1 VRDYH
6 KDSSKGEWREGDSVA
21 TGEYEKLERTTVR
34 FCHHAVAGEPMSRAM
49 FGVRASILGV
59 IAALFAAGCFYPPVT
74 QPPPDER
81 QEAVIALPYDL
92 AWDAVNAV
100 ISQNAFHVQAQDM
113 TNGIIEAVGPR
124 FTLHDAD
131 CGEIKSVAGRY
142 TAEPE
147 LNSSSVYNFLV
158 RPRGPEASIVKV
170 RATFNSSV
178 KVPLHPATDVDC
190 VSHGVQE
197 SDLLREVLA
206 QAKKTHRPAFANLPR
221 PAVSPTSAQS
231 SAPATVRNQS
241 RPTSSIDKAEG
252 DVPAS
257 MQGFS
262 LNRRPNM
269 PDLPAPPPN

>member
-1 VRDYH
+1 
-6 KDSSKGEWREGDSVA
+6 
-21 TGEYEKLERTTVR
+21 
-34 FCHHAVAGEPMSRAM
+34 M
-49 FGVRASILGV
+49 FGMKLSILGV

-74 QPPPDER
+74 QPPPDEQ
-81 QEAVIALPYDL
+81 QEVVIPLPYDL

-100 ISQNAFHVQAQDM
+100 ITQNAFHVQAQDM

-131 CGEIKSVAGRY
+131 CGKIKSIAGTY

-190 VSHGVQE
+190 VSHGIQE
-197 SDLLREVLA
+197 SDLLREVLVA
-206 QAKKTHRPAFANLPR
+206 AKQTHRPAFARPSAAPH
-221 PAVSPTSAQS
+221 PAVSSS
-231 SAPATVRNQS
+231 SASAPSSLKTPVMVRSPA
-241 RPTSSIDKAEG
+241 RPLSSIDKAG
-252 DVPAS
+252 KQPDLPPS
-257 MQGFS
+257 LRGFS
-262 LNRRPNM
+262 LNPFSNA
-269 PDLPAPPPN
+269 PKLPAPPPN